1 MPLAA
6 ILCATAPSSDHSDI
20 MRGQII
26 FAAQTL
32 IEYQARQVAAAGA
45 TDIFILVDAVT
56 PQLSR
61 IVDHLIGDGIEVH
74 LIRDMASLMRL
85 LPRDSDVMLFA
96 DGMIVDQSYI
106 VQIANMQG
114 DALLVVEDG
123 AETSHLERIDTLH
136 RWAGVARL
144 SPQTLFDTLDLI
156 GDWDFV
162 LTLFRAT
169 VQAAPQRILAVR
181 SDVAEGR
188 IALIDR
194 QDTADLVS
202 RSLMADV
209 DVQASRAGVERYVLE
224 PVAKFIA
231 PSILRLQVP
240 SRHISLAG
248 AGLAGLGLVA
258 LMPGWTTLGLIL
270 FLLSL
275 LAAIVADH
283 VGAVGR
289 VAGVQDGRW
298 RLGSELLIAGGI
310 ALLGQQQDRASDGL
324 HMAIVVAIIA
334 VALYQKRP
342 FSIPAWAIFTPGS
355 AVMLLLLAGTV
366 GLVSGAV
373 IALASLAAMLLL
385 GQTQPQQKLDG
396 K

>member
-6 ILCATAPSSDHSDI
+6 ILCATAPSSDHPDI
-20 MRGQII
+20 IRGQII

-32 IEYQARQVAAAGA
+32 IEYQARQASAAGA
-45 TDIFILVDAVT
+45 SELFIVVDAVT

-74 LIRDMASLMRL
+74 LIRDMTSLMRL
-85 LPRDSDVMLFA
+85 LPRDADVLLFA
-96 DGMIVDQSYI
+96 DGMVVNQSH
-106 VQIANMQG
+106 VARLADVQG

-144 SPQTLFDTLDLI
+144 SPQTLFSTLDLI

-169 VQAAPQRILAVR
+169 VQSAPQRILAPR
-181 SDVAEGR
+181 SDVTEGR

-202 RSLMADV
+202 RSLVADTTI
-209 DVQASRAGVERYVLE
+209 QAQRAGVERYLLE
-224 PVAKFIA
+224 PVARFIA
-231 PSILRLQVP
+231 PRILRLQIP
-240 SRHISLAG
+240 SRHISLA
-248 AGLAGLGLVA
+248 AIAMAALGLA
-258 LMPGWTTLGLIL
+258 LMVPGWTTAGLLL

-275 LAAIVADH
+275 LTAIVADQ
-283 VGAVGR
+283 VAAVGR
-289 VAGVQDGRW
+289 IAGAQDGRL
-298 RLGSELLIAGGI
+298 RLGSELLVAGGI
-310 ALLGQQQDRASDGL
+310 ALMGQQRGLSSDGL
-324 HMAIVVAIIA
+324 HMAIAVAIIT

-342 FSIPAWAIFTPGS
+342 FSVPAWAIFTPGS
-355 AVMLLLLAGTV
+355 AVLLLLLANGV
-366 GLVSGAV
+366 GLIAGPV

-385 GQTQPQQKLDG
+385 GRAQPTVS
-396 K
+396 